1 MSVVKI
7 YTTSS
12 CPFCVAAKRFLSEKG
27 LEFEEINLTGKSDE
41 LMALKKKTGLM
52 TVPQIFINEN
62 LIGGYTDLR
71 ELESK
76 NELDA
81 ILRGEINSA
90 VDGKKQD

>member
-81 ILRGEINSA
+81 ILRGEVNGA